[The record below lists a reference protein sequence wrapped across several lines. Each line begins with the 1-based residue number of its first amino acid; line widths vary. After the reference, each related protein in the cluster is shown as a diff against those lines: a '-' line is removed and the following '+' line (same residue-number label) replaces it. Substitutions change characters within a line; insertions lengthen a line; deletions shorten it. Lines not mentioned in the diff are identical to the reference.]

1 MECVIRLRR
10 RTHGIKRDV
19 GGISSRA
26 RPDPI
31 PNSEVKTAWANDSH
45 THVCAK
51 VGGCPTMLSSVLK
64 DGAFL
69 ILMELIINSSAKRR
83 FSD

>member
-31 PNSEVKTAWANDSH
+31 PNSEVKTAWANDSLAH
-45 THVCAK
+45 ASAK
-51 VGGCPTMLSSVLK
+51 VGSCPIM
-64 DGAFL
+64 
-69 ILMELIINSSAKRR
+69 INSP
-83 FSD
+83 